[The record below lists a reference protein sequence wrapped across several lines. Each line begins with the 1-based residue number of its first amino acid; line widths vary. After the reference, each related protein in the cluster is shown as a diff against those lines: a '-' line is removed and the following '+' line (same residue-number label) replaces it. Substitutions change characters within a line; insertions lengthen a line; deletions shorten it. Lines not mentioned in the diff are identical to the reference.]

1 VAAEVA
7 VARGARHASRPALDG
22 LVVAITGAGQGIG
35 RGLAHAFA
43 GCGARV
49 LVADIDAASCAA
61 VADELRAA
69 GAAAQAQRAD
79 ITAADDCA
87 ALVAHAV
94 QAHGRLDLMVC
105 NAGIMQL
112 KPLLELDAAEWN
124 RMLGVNVTGTF
135 LSLQAAARQMLAQP
149 PLAPGRPRGKIVTMA
164 SIAGRGG
171 AGPIAAVIPH
181 YRASKAAVISLTQS
195 AAIAFAPQIT
205 VNAICPGLVE
215 TDMWQRMDRDW
226 TALQGMPRG
235 QAWKQRVASV
245 PMGRPQ
251 SPDDVADLAL
261 FLASASA
268 DYMTGQSINIDGGLM
283 MN

>member
-1 VAAEVA
+1 VAHSVPGSSATK
-7 VARGARHASRPALDG
+7 ASRPALDG

-49 LVADIDAASCAA
+49 IVSDIDAASCVA
-61 VADELRAA
+61 VADALRAGGGVA
-69 GAAAQAQRAD
+69 DAQPAD
-79 ITAADDCA
+79 ISAEHDCT
-87 ALVAHAV
+87 ALVARAV
-94 QAHGRLDLMVC
+94 QLHGRLDLMVC

-112 KPLLELDAAEWN
+112 KPLLELDAADWN

-135 LSLQAAARQMLAQP
+135 LSLQAAARQMLTQG

-164 SIAGRGG
+164 SIAGRSG
-171 AGPIAAVIPH
+171 AGPIASVIPH

-195 AAIAFAPQIT
+195 AAITFAPEIT

-215 TDMWQRMDRDW
+215 TDMWARMDRDW
-226 TALQGMPRG
+226 TTLQGAPRG
-235 QAWKQRVASV
+235 QAWEQRVAAV

-283 MN
+283 MS